1 MKEQQIILN
10 GLTVGQFLD
19 RLEQRIKDQ
28 LESIQKR
35 QQEEPE
41 QLLTVQQVAEL
52 LQTTPQNIHAK
63 KRAGKIPF
71 VRFGGRILF
80 KRSEVIASLPSV
92 RIDKAI

>member
-1 MKEQQIILN
+1 MTDQQIFLN
-10 GLTVGQFLD
+10 GLTISQFFD
-19 RLEQRIKDQ
+19 RLDQRIKTH
-28 LESIQKR
+28 LENVPASTQA
-35 QQEEPE
+35 EPE
-41 QLLTVQQVAEL
+41 QLLSVQQVAEL

-63 KRAGKIPF
+63 KRAGKLPF